1 MGVAESTAYD
11 ATKFVKTAFA
21 VEFDSVVL
29 GGTDGPVNIKPEIT
43 TEEVTCNQA
52 GGKVLKKLI
61 TKIVYKITAKF
72 KQPDTVLA
80 KVFGLTG
87 TISTAL
93 LGTDLL
99 SNAKELKLSAIGSS
113 NIVYDFK
120 AAVAKVTNYDL
131 DGEKL
136 HSVEIE
142 FETTEAGGA
151 DGTIL
156 VVTNTAPAG

>member
-11 ATKFVKTAFA
+11 VTKFVKFPVA

-29 GGTDGPVNIKPEIT
+29 GGTDGPPSIKPEIT

-72 KQPDTVLA
+72 KQPETVLA

-99 SNAKELKLSAIGSS
+99 ATAKELKLSAIGTS
-113 NIVYDFK
+113 NFVFDFK
-120 AAVAKVTNYDL
+120 KATAKVTNYDM

-136 HSVEIE
+136 HSVEVE
-142 FETTEAGGA
+142 FETTEAG
-151 DGTIL
+151 DDTGTIL
-156 VVTNTAPAG
+156 IVSNSSGA